1 MFQTTTS
8 IPKLNYSV
16 ALKRDNAMM
25 ERDTLSVNQPSP
37 ANPRWLHFD
46 PSIRIVF
53 GTPGQADSGRIF

>member
-1 MFQTTTS
+1 MKLKIFTIFVSTLQTS
-8 IPKLNYSV
+8 AVINDPENDPIVIIHS
-16 ALKRDNAMM
+16 
-25 ERDTLSVNQPSP
+25 S

>member
-8 IPKLNYSV
+8 KLFCHS
-16 ALKRDNAMM
+16 KKGQCHDGT
-25 ERDTLSVNQPSP
+25 RDTLSVNQPSP